1 MQQQRPRQRLQTP
14 SRRCSSGPC
23 RRRRSPQL
31 IGVDKINSGDTAW
44 MLTSTAL
51 VLLMTIPGLA
61 LFYGGMVR
69 KKNVLATLM
78 QSFAITCLVTVLWVI
93 AGYSLAFMPG
103 GSFVGS
109 LDRLFLNGMLFQ
121 HDAGKVTVSH
131 LGLTIPE
138 SVYMTFQMTFAII
151 TPALI
156 AGAFADRMKFS
167 AMLWFIGLWSLL
179 IYSPIAHMMWEP
191 SGFWAAKGVLDF
203 AGGTVVHINAGIA
216 GLVCALVLGKRLGYG
231 KEAMAPHNLTLTLIG
246 ASLLWVGWFGFN
258 AGSAVAA
265 DGRAGMAMV
274 VTQLAT
280 AVAAL
285 AWMFTEWMAKGK
297 PSVLGIASGAVAG
310 LVAITPASGFVGV
323 TGAFVIG
330 IAAGVLC
337 FFAATTVKQMFG
349 YDDSLDAFGVH
360 CIGGIVGALLT
371 GVFNVKEISG
381 ADADYHGA
389 ARRGRDDAGRTAASA
404 ASSSSRSST
413 WLSAC
418 ASPKKRSARVSTS
431 VFTASAW
438 SRPADVRSSFSSVAF
453 GAPQAPRFFDHPD
466 DAAARCSCARRV
478 GSGSRLLLLGPRMR
492 LVVDLGQI
500 LEVEVRVDLRAG
512 DARVAEQL
520 LHGAQ
525 IARRLQQVR
534 GERVPQHVRMHVAGQ
549 SALDRPLRRDAAGS
563 RAT

>member
-1 MQQQRPRQRLQTP
+1 MKQLLALIAFFGAISVSFVALAADGDGKAGDAKAAAPAAAAPAAPAPSTP
-14 SRRCSSGPC
+14 PPAAAATPAPAPAAAAPAAAEAPKADAAAAAPPAPT
-23 RRRRSPQL
+23 SPQL
-31 IGVDKINSGDTAW
+31 VGVDKINSGDTAW

-103 GSFVGS
+103 GSFIGS

-121 HDAGKVTVSH
+121 KDAGKVSVSH

-285 AWMFTEWMAKGK
+285 AWMFTEWLFKGK

-323 TGAFVIG
+323 PGAFVIG

-337 FFAATTVKQMFG
+337 FFAATSVKKMFG

-360 CIGGIVGALLT
+360 CVGGIVGALLT
-371 GVFNVKEISG
+371 GFFNVKDISG
-381 ADADYHGA
+381 ADGDFLVQLGA
-389 ARRGRDDAGRTAASA
+389 VCTTLAVSGIGSFIILKVIDMVVG
-404 ASSSSRSST
+404 
-413 WLSAC
+413 L
-418 ASPKKRSARVSTS
+418 RVSEEEEREGLDIS
-431 VFTASAW
+431 
-438 SRPADVRSSFSSVAF
+438 
-453 GAPQAPRFFDHPD
+453 
-466 DAAARCSCARRV
+466 
-478 GSGSRLLLLGPRMR
+478 
-492 LVVDLGQI
+492 
-500 LEVEVRVDLRAG
+500 
-512 DARVAEQL
+512 
-520 LHGAQ
+520 LH
-525 IARRLQQVR
+525 
-534 GERVPQHVRMHVAGQ
+534 GERVE
-549 SALDRPLRRDAAGS
+549 
-563 RAT
+563 